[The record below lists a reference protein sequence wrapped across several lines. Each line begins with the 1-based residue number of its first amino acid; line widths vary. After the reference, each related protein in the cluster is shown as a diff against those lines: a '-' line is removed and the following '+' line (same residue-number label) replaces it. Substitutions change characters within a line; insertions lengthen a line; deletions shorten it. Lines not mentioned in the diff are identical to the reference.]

1 MYSCKQ
7 NVLPGHSP
15 SQSVKNLFSW
25 LDAVAMQFNLQHSFV
40 FDQNNVRV
48 PGCYQHLATQQE
60 TDFRQRLIRET
71 KMWGHQA
78 VGANRSCG
86 SMLEVGGGSGS
97 GKGALL
103 MSAFEFGP
111 FQGQ

>member
-1 MYSCKQ
+1 M
-7 NVLPGHSP
+7 
-15 SQSVKNLFSW
+15 
-25 LDAVAMQFNLQHSFV
+25 DAVAIQLNLQHSFV

-60 TDFRQRLIRET
+60 TDFRQQLNSET

-78 VGANRSCG
+78 VGANLMCG
-86 SMLEVGGGSGS
+86 SMLEVGVGPES
-97 GKGALL
+97 GKGTLL
-103 MSAFEFGP
+103 MSAYEFGP